1 MTATTGRLLAL
12 NLAATTDREDVRSL
26 IQRHLDLYSRD
37 EVVGVLAVALATLAG
52 DILAPA
58 VNLMTAGDEWR
69 EANRDAV
76 RQILAGPTT
85 EEKEK

>member
-26 IQRHLDLYSRD
+26 IQRHLDLYPRD
-37 EVVGVLAVALATLAG
+37 EVLHILAIALATLAG

-58 VNLMTAGDEWR
+58 VNQMTEADEWR
-69 EANRDAV
+69 EMHREGARRIV
-76 RQILAGPTT
+76 AGPTT
-85 EEKEK
+85 EKE